1 MAGAPADFRGIFV
14 ARKDSGLRQPADLKG
29 KAVSY
34 PSPTALAACIMP
46 QRFLQ
51 DHGINVNA
59 DIQNRYVGSQESSIM
74 NVLLGHVA
82 AGATWPVPWKT
93 FQQENPEMA
102 AQLEVKWQTGTLPN
116 NGWVARGDVPNAL
129 VDAVGKAL
137 VRLNSTQEGRALLEK
152 LGITS
157 FEHASNATYKPVQQ
171 YLMIFS
177 ETVRPI
183 DY

>member
-1 MAGAPADFRGIFV
+1 
-14 ARKDSGLRQPADLKG
+14 
-29 KAVSY
+29 
-34 PSPTALAACIMP
+34 
-46 QRFLQ
+46 
-51 DHGINVNA
+51 
-59 DIQNRYVGSQESSIM
+59 M
-74 NVLLGHVA
+74 NVLLGHVD

-116 NGWVARGDVPNAL
+116 VGWVARGDVPNAL
-129 VDAVGKAL
+129 VEAVGKAL
-137 VRLNSTQEGRALLEK
+137 VSLNSTQEGRAMLEK

-171 YLMIFS
+171 YLKVFS